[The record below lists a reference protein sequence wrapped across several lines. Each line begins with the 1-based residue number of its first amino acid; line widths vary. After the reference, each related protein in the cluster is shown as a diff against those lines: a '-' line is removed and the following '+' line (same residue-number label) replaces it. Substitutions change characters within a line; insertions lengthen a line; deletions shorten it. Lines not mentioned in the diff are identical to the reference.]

1 MPGKGRDYIRELEEK
16 FFRIKMNYY
25 RFVIRNEDKNVLSK
39 FSKIPETWDNYT
51 PAEGT
56 RLNEEIKS
64 RLSDIKKRKSWEL
77 KLESLYLFYI
87 TDVENKI
94 ISLMQQRDI
103 SESEIDEAI
112 DSVNNLIIEFDDEL
126 INFKYLM
133 LTLAKRSVSDFYY
146 ILSAFNRFFF
156 KKNFVFETDVKSL
169 MNDFISMLS
178 RYKNKSKIFSRFLR
192 CNDEIEPL
200 FPKSSNQLGWRMNE
214 FAVKEYLDKSNQ
226 VVKIAELNWTVKE
239 GFEYKKNLM
248 NYYSFLKYYY
258 NENDGKMF
266 RLNFIS
272 ESLKTKL
279 DDGKITREIYES
291 YEEIRETFRE
301 YKLHFEGAG
310 LLEFGPDEMSYV
322 ELLDLIYRVSKI
334 IEFYYLRNMK
344 HELLQAFRNQYFYY
358 IEKEIFTI
366 RG

>member
-16 FFRIKMNYY
+16 FLRIKMNYY

-146 ILSAFNRFFF
+146 ILSAYNRFFF

-239 GFEYKKNLM
+239 GFEYK
-248 NYYSFLKYYY
+248 
-258 NENDGKMF
+258 
-266 RLNFIS
+266 
-272 ESLKTKL
+272 
-279 DDGKITREIYES
+279 
-291 YEEIRETFRE
+291 
-301 YKLHFEGAG
+301 
-310 LLEFGPDEMSYV
+310 
-322 ELLDLIYRVSKI
+322 
-334 IEFYYLRNMK
+334 
-344 HELLQAFRNQYFYY
+344 
-358 IEKEIFTI
+358 
-366 RG
+366 